1 MAIDTLGLYIEDKY
15 RKCGYGSQL
24 SLRAFKMSEP
34 IENLSLYTL
43 PVPYIVEMYKKYYGV
58 HEILLK
64 FIHLIQQQP

>member
-1 MAIDTLGLYIEDKY
+1 
-15 RKCGYGSQL
+15 
-24 SLRAFKMSEP
+24 MSEP